1 MPDFA
6 ARLKQ
11 LRTTRNLR
19 QVDLATAIGVAQ
31 TTIANYE
38 QHNRFPDEETLLK
51 LADHFA
57 VSLDYLLG
65 RSEITVRSD
74 DILRFRADEAAQAHT
89 LTPAARDY
97 LTKLLEGNKR
107 EAFDLVIER
116 VRNGVTVGEIYRTVL
131 EPSLR
136 EVGRLWETNEISI
149 GKEHYFSRATE
160 SLMGQLY
167 GQIRFNGRRCAAVV
181 LVTAGAEQHDLGLR
195 MVSDLLEADGYRCVF
210 LGPGTPAAEVMSALR
225 DSGAAVLAI
234 SATLPANVDSVQ
246 TMVQSIRTEFDGN
259 RLDRRPRIVVGGRAF
274 NLDPT
279 LWRRVGA
286 DSYAEHADAAVTTVN
301 ELLSAR

>member
-1 MPDFA
+1 M
-6 ARLKQ
+6 
-11 LRTTRNLR
+11 
-19 QVDLATAIGVAQ
+19 GVAQ

-38 QHNRFPDEETLLK
+38 QHNRFPDEQTLLK
-51 LADHFA
+51 LAEYFA

-65 RSEITVRSD
+65 RSEVTIRSD
-74 DILRFRADEAAQAHT
+74 DILRFRADEAAQAQT
-89 LTPAARDY
+89 LTPAAREY
-97 LTKLLEGNKR
+97 LTQLLAGSKR
-107 EAFDLVIER
+107 EAFDRILNQ
-116 VRNGVTVGEIYRTVL
+116 VRTGVPVGEIYRTVL

-136 EVGRLWETNEISI
+136 EVGRLWEANEISI
-149 GKEHYFSRATE
+149 GKEHYISRATE

-167 GQIRFNGRRCAAVV
+167 GQIRFNGRRNAAVV

-225 DSGAAVLAI
+225 DNGAEVLAI
-234 SATLPANVDSVQ
+234 SATLPANMDSVQ
-246 TMVQSIRTEFDGN
+246 TMVRSVHAEFDGN
-259 RLDRRPRIVVGGRAF
+259 GPDRPPHVVVGGRAF

-279 LWRRVGA
+279 LWQRVGA

-301 ELLSAR
+301 ELLAAGRRGGL